1 MREPRN
7 RIASMIGDKW
17 GDPTKGEDM
26 LRYDEVKQIAREA
39 GFGEFRGPIEYG
51 VSDLWTSEWNHLGQ
65 TLTLDY
71 YAAPMPK
78 GDRVLIRV
86 KEGREIFAAS
96 NRDIET
102 RHGDTANGL
111 RNALSEYRELCKLE
125 DKLQDYARDHRQELI
140 KYLGATPNEQVVYS
154 LNTETVKTFV
164 QSAHYINPEKQYPVL
179 SKSEWKEVTEKA
191 IDSLRNYME
200 DYYLPDSFEE
210 VIGMAMDDVT
220 RERGAE
226 R

>member
-1 MREPRN
+1 
-7 RIASMIGDKW
+7 MIEIKW

-26 LRYDEVKQIAREA
+26 LRYDEVKQIAQEA

-51 VSDLWTSEWNHLGQ
+51 ASDLWTSEWNHLGQ

-71 YAAPMPK
+71 YAAPMPE

-86 KEGREIFAAS
+86 KEGREVFAAS
-96 NRDIET
+96 NGDIET
-102 RHGDTANGL
+102 RHGDTANGI
-111 RNALSEYRELCKLE
+111 RNALSEYKELCKFE
-125 DKLQDYARDHRQELI
+125 DKLQDYASDHRQELI

-164 QSAHYINPEKQYPVL
+164 QSAQYINPEKQFPAL
-179 SKSEWKEVTEKA
+179 SKSEWNEVTEKA
-191 IDSLRNYME
+191 IGSLRDYME

-220 RERGAE
+220 REQESE